1 MVQQW
6 MEQGS
11 YGLVNMQ
18 FICSDNLRHR
28 MNTNEDG
35 EWNKE
40 LDCPEGFNQ
49 AIGREQGGYGLVN
62 VAVACL
68 GSNDFTYSNQNFDG
82 RDDLPLACPA
92 GTQFITGFQTQEQ
105 GGYGLVNFRFYCE

>member
-1 MVQQW
+1 MVVQQW
-6 MEQGS
+6 MEQDS
-11 YGLVNMQ
+11 YGLINMQ

-62 VAVACL
+62 VAVA
-68 GSNDFTYSNQNFDG
+68 FTTFLLTVTLVSRPSCNLICT
-82 RDDLPLACPA
+82 DLQQPSA
-92 GTQFITGFQTQEQ
+92 
-105 GGYGLVNFRFYCE
+105 Y